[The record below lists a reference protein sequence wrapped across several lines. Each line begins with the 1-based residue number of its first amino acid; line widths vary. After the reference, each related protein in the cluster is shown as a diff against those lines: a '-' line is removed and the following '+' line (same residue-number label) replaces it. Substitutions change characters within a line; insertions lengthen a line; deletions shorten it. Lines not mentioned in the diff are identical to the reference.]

1 MKQRRAWEKNRI
13 MGFSMDRRDSRSNTK
28 HGEAAVDALNRQAG
42 RPTDRETWA
51 DHHQLRGDQ
60 DRKRVAL
67 QQKRQEAYVRDDMLA
82 PQTIQQQQTWAAQQ
96 QAYEQSLQEHY
107 RLGQLVTLPNGQKVP
122 LTMAMVQEHLLEQ
135 QLKHQHQQIP
145 HPYYADQ
152 LQVEQQQRQQ
162 QHRLKQ
168 LHGQSSAP
176 LEHDIERKRRID
188 GAHRQLQ
195 QQYAEQLYL
204 QQQKQPQLAE
214 QPTGSGKTMQQQ
226 QAMLRSLSR
235 YTPTQQEIEDYSV

>member
-1 MKQRRAWEKNRI
+1 

-122 LTMAMVQEHLLEQ
+122 LTLAMVQEHLLEQ

>member
-1 MKQRRAWEKNRI
+1 MKQRETWEKNRI

>member
-67 QQKRQEAYVRDDMLA
+67 QQKRHEAYVRDDMLA

>member
-1 MKQRRAWEKNRI
+1 

-42 RPTDRETWA
+42 RPSDRETWA

-226 QAMLRSLSR
+226 QAMR
-235 YTPTQQEIEDYSV
+235 TPTQHETDNLSV

>member
-1 MKQRRAWEKNRI
+1 

-42 RPTDRETWA
+42 RPSDRETWA

>member
-1 MKQRRAWEKNRI
+1 

-42 RPTDRETWA
+42 RPSDRETWA

-82 PQTIQQQQTWAAQQ
+82 PQTIQQQQAWAAQQ

-107 RLGQLVTLPNGQKVP
+107 HLGQLVTLPNGQKVP
-122 LTMAMVQEHLLEQ
+122 LTMTMVQEHLLEQ
-135 QLKHQHQQIP
+135 QLKHQHQQTP

-152 LQVEQQQRQQ
+152 LQLEQQQRQQ

-168 LHGQSSAP
+168 LQQQSAAP

-204 QQQKQPQLAE
+204 QQQHQQPQLAE
-214 QPTGSGKTMQQQ
+214 QPTGRGKTMQQQ
-226 QAMLRSLSR
+226 QAMRTR
-235 YTPTQQEIEDYSV
+235 YTPTQHETDNLSC

>member
-1 MKQRRAWEKNRI
+1 

-42 RPTDRETWA
+42 RPSDRETWA

-82 PQTIQQQQTWAAQQ
+82 PQTIQQQQAWAAQQ

-107 RLGQLVTLPNGQKVP
+107 HLGQLVTLPNGQKVP
-122 LTMAMVQEHLLEQ
+122 LTMTMVQEHLLEQ
-135 QLKHQHQQIP
+135 QLKHQHQQTP

-152 LQVEQQQRQQ
+152 LQLEQQQRQQ

-168 LHGQSSAP
+168 LQQQSAAP

-204 QQQKQPQLAE
+204 QQQQQQQPQLAE
-214 QPTGSGKTMQQQ
+214 QPTGRGKTMQQQ
-226 QAMLRSLSR
+226 QAMRTR
-235 YTPTQQEIEDYSV
+235 YTPTQHETDNLSC

>member
-1 MKQRRAWEKNRI
+1 

>member
-1 MKQRRAWEKNRI
+1 MKQRRAWVINRI

>member
-214 QPTGSGKTMQQQ
+214 QPTGSGKTMQHQ

>member
-1 MKQRRAWEKNRI
+1 

-42 RPTDRETWA
+42 RPSDRETWA

-82 PQTIQQQQTWAAQQ
+82 PQTIQQQQAWAAQQ

-107 RLGQLVTLPNGQKVP
+107 HLGQLVTLPNGQKVP
-122 LTMAMVQEHLLEQ
+122 LTMTMVQEHLLEQ

-214 QPTGSGKTMQQQ
+214 QPTGSDKTMQQQ

>member
-1 MKQRRAWEKNRI
+1 M
-13 MGFSMDRRDSRSNTK
+13 
-28 HGEAAVDALNRQAG
+28 
-42 RPTDRETWA
+42 
-51 DHHQLRGDQ
+51 
-60 DRKRVAL
+60 
-67 QQKRQEAYVRDDMLA
+67 RDDMLA

>member
-1 MKQRRAWEKNRI
+1 

-42 RPTDRETWA
+42 RPSDRETWA

-204 QQQKQPQLAE
+204 QQQQQQPQLAE

>member
-1 MKQRRAWEKNRI
+1 MKQRGAWEKNRI

>member
-1 MKQRRAWEKNRI
+1 MHETETWEKNRI

-122 LTMAMVQEHLLEQ
+122 LTMAMVKEHLLEQ
-135 QLKHQHQQIP
+135 QLMHQHQQIP

>member
-1 MKQRRAWEKNRI
+1 MKYRI
-13 MGFSMDRRDSRSNTK
+13 SGFTAHPKGRSMGFSMDRRDSRSNTK

-168 LHGQSSAP
+168 LHGQSSA
-176 LEHDIERKRRID
+176 
-188 GAHRQLQ
+188 HRQLQ